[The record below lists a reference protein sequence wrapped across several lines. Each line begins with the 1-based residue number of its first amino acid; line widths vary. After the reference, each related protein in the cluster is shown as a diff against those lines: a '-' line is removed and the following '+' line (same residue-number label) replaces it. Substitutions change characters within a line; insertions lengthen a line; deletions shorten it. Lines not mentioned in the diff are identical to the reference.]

1 MRSLLWGW
9 RGGVGLHPFCFV
21 VPLLDP
27 PSPLF
32 FSYLG
37 LVLSTSRL
45 RNRMSVIHLSSPQAS
60 QASTGNRLLP
70 DPYPS
75 YTPSDI
81 RICLWTIFPDL
92 SPANVSFVFKT
103 RAAKYLV

>member
-21 VPLLDP
+21 VPLFDP

-45 RNRMSVIHLSSPQAS
+45 RNRMSRNSSLESPGLS
-60 QASTGNRLLP
+60 GV
-70 DPYPS
+70 Y
-75 YTPSDI
+75 
-81 RICLWTIFPDL
+81 WE
-92 SPANVSFVFKT
+92 
-103 RAAKYLV
+103 

>member
-1 MRSLLWGW
+1 MKENLSNLAASEDWIHAKPLVGVEG

-21 VPLLDP
+21 VPLFDP

-45 RNRMSVIHLSSPQAS
+45 RNRMSRNSSLESPGLS
-60 QASTGNRLLP
+60 GV
-70 DPYPS
+70 Y
-75 YTPSDI
+75 
-81 RICLWTIFPDL
+81 WE
-92 SPANVSFVFKT
+92 
-103 RAAKYLV
+103 